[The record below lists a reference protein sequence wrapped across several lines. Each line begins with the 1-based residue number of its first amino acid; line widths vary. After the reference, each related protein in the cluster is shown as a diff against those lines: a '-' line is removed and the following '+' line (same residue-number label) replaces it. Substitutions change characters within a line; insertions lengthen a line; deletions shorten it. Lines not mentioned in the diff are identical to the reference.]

1 MSHPGVPCRGQV
13 PGIYPSLKWK
23 LYDYLKNFLRFVV
36 YFLKKSRIPSDEMKF
51 GIFNINA

>member
-36 YFLKKSRIPSDEMKF
+36 YFLKKIPNS
-51 GIFNINA
+51 I